1 MIRSLRFVA
10 IGAMLVAT
18 TGCLESANNA
28 RAAKSTLVIGID
40 VSGSF
45 RRHYDDAV
53 AFAALYLYGHLNGAG
68 DLRVPTAVFVG
79 SVGGEKPGEAK
90 SFQPEHMFQGKS
102 VEDIERTLRELFP
115 PQDSYTDFNAF
126 FDRVATHVKRRGLIL
141 TPINIM
147 IFSDGVPD
155 VAQASGSP
163 DSRYEA
169 IDLSPLEYLSRN
181 VTVRLLY
188 ATPTVSVDWE
198 RKVKRRRVRMW
209 TVDAP
214 VMAGWREQMVSN
226 QEVEMQDDLWKWVSD
241 NVDFRVR
248 SKML

>member
-1 MIRSLRFVA
+1 MTRFLRLA
-10 IGAMLVAT
+10 TSSALLAVAT

-53 AFAALYLYGHLNGAG
+53 AFAALYLYGHLNGVG
-68 DLRVPTAVFVG
+68 NLRVPTAVFVG

-147 IFSDGVPD
+147 LFSDGVPD
-155 VAQASGSP
+155 VAQGNSE
-163 DSRYEA
+163 SRYES

-198 RKVKRRRVRMW
+198 RKIKRRRVRMW

-214 VMAGWREQMVSN
+214 VMAGWREQMVTN
-226 QEVEMQDDLWKWVSD
+226 EGADMQDDLWRWVSD